1 VVSLRCTLVYLFGSW
16 TTLVQSATPRRWMA
30 AGERDEELCVQSLSA
45 CRRES
50 ASADAGKV
58 GDGRVSACSMILESL
73 QLGAAFLAENWTL
86 AYLGAKIAHA
96 ARQEAA
102 PKTAARPPRSDL
114 RASVQRVV
122 LSQGDRLFDESK
134 VFVEQF
140 LGLRA
145 RRDWRSAIYRRHR
158 KLYGHEDASHIGGV
172 LGEGHSGVLGEGH
185 SGVLGEGHRSGLS
198 R

>member
-1 VVSLRCTLVYLFGSW
+1 
-16 TTLVQSATPRRWMA
+16 
-30 AGERDEELCVQSLSA
+30 
-45 CRRES
+45 
-50 ASADAGKV
+50 
-58 GDGRVSACSMILESL
+58 MILESP
-73 QLGAAFLAENWTL
+73 QLGAAFLAESWTL
-86 AYLGAKIAHA
+86 AYLEAKIAHA
-96 ARQEAA
+96 APRR
-102 PKTAARPPRSDL
+102 AARPPRSDSG
-114 RASVQRVV
+114 APVQGVI

-172 LGEGHSGVLGEGH
+172 LGEGH
-185 SGVLGEGHRSGLS
+185 RSVLS